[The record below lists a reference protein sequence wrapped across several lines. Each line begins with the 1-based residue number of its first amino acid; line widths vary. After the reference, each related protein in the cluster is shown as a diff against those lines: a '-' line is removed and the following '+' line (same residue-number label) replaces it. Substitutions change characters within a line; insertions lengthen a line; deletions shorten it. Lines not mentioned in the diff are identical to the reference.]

1 MTDNSKGGKKESVKK
16 MFNEIS
22 HRYDFL
28 NHFLSMGID
37 ILWRKKLV
45 NLLKKQQ
52 PKSVLDVATGTG
64 DLAITASKISEE
76 IKITGVDIAKG
87 MLAIGDR
94 KIHDK
99 KLTAKIQLQYGD
111 SENLPFEEGSFD
123 AAMVAFGVRN
133 FENLDQ
139 GLAEMFRV
147 LNRNSKI
154 YVLEF
159 SMPERFPI
167 KQLYHFYFKNILP
180 LIGRLISRDKGA
192 YTYLHDSV
200 QEFPSGA
207 AFMERLTLAGFK
219 NPTQRKLSFGI
230 ASIYIGEKA

>member
-1 MTDNSKGGKKESVKK
+1 MTDSGKNGKKESVKK

-45 NLLKKQQ
+45 RILKEQQ

-64 DLAITASKISEE
+64 DLAITASKINSE
-76 IKITGVDIAKG
+76 ISIIGVDIAKG
-87 MLAIGDR
+87 MLEIGQR
-94 KIHDK
+94 KIHEK
-99 KLTAKIQLQYGD
+99 KLTNQIQLLYGD
-111 SENLPFEEGSFD
+111 SENLPFEDAKFD

-133 FENLDQ
+133 FENLDL
-139 GLAEMFRV
+139 GLSEMYRV
-147 LNRNSKI
+147 LNADSKI
-154 YVLEF
+154 YILEF
-159 SMPERFPI
+159 SMPEKFPI

-180 LIGRLISRDKGA
+180 LIGRLISKDRGA

-207 AFMERLTLAGFK
+207 AFMKRLSSAGFE
-219 NPTQRKLSFGI
+219 NPTQRKLTFGI
-230 ASIYIGEKA
+230 ASIYMGEKA

>member
-1 MTDNSKGGKKESVKK
+1 MTDNTTGGKKESVQK

-28 NHFLSMGID
+28 NHFLSLGID

-45 NLLKKQQ
+45 RILKKQQ
-52 PKSVLDVATGTG
+52 PKNVLDVATGTG

-76 IKITGVDIAKG
+76 INIIGVDIAEE

-94 KIHDK
+94 KIHDRQ
-99 KLTAKIQLQYGD
+99 LTSQIQLQFGD
-111 SENLPFEEGSFD
+111 SENLPFGDSRFD

-133 FENLDQ
+133 FEDLDQ
-139 GLAEMFRV
+139 GLSEMYRV
-147 LNRNSKI
+147 LNKNAKI

-159 SMPERFPI
+159 SMPEKFPI

-180 LIGRLISRDKGA
+180 LIGRLISKDRGA

-207 AFMERLTLAGFK
+207 AFIQRLAKAGFK
-219 NPTQRKLSFGI
+219 DSTQRKLSFGI